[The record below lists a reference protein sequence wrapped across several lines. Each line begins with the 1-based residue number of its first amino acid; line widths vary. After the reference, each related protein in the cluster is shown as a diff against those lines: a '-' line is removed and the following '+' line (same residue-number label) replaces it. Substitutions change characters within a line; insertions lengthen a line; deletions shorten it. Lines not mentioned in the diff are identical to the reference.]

1 MYGTNH
7 QKYNDFYRES
17 HRRMDEFR
25 PKNNDINTLQ
35 IDIQNRINFAIM
47 QIDQMNVTQEIQ
59 SALGA
64 GTGPLDKSRFDMIS
78 QMGQSNLVIP

>member
-1 MYGTNH
+1 
-7 QKYNDFYRES
+7 
-17 HRRMDEFR
+17 
-25 PKNNDINTLQ
+25 
-35 IDIQNRINFAIM
+35 M

-78 QMGQSNLVIP
+78 QMGQSNLVIPQLVDQN